1 MIQGDVF
8 CFTKLEEALIEVN
21 FVIEAV
27 HEDLEDKKSLLE
39 SKTIITQQ
47 FFLLLSTYIKYFLPI
62 LMLFFCYQLNTIY
75 CFPEVSKYCKPSV
88 ILCSST
94 MRLALDD
101 IFYHV
106 TFKEVQFLLDQLA
119 ICS

>member
-39 SKTIITQQ
+39 SKTIITLGSWIKRYTRYSFSEKNPLYLFLFEPIRWLEFEEKKIFPPRLSEPTC
-47 FFLLLSTYIKYFLPI
+47 FF
-62 LMLFFCYQLNTIY
+62 FFWEDY
-75 CFPEVSKYCKPSV
+75 
-88 ILCSST
+88 
-94 MRLALDD
+94 
-101 IFYHV
+101 
-106 TFKEVQFLLDQLA
+106 
-119 ICS
+119 

>member
-39 SKTIITQQ
+39 SKTIIT
-47 FFLLLSTYIKYFLPI
+47 K
-62 LMLFFCYQLNTIY
+62 
-75 CFPEVSKYCKPSV
+75 
-88 ILCSST
+88 
-94 MRLALDD
+94 
-101 IFYHV
+101 
-106 TFKEVQFLLDQLA
+106 QFLGTYTQSGLIRSEHHPYNYKHQY
-119 ICS
+119 

>member
-39 SKTIITQQ
+39 SKTIITKQ
-47 FFLLLSTYIKYFLPI
+47 FLSTYTQSGLISTTHI
-62 LMLFFCYQLNTIY
+62 STNTRN
-75 CFPEVSKYCKPSV
+75 
-88 ILCSST
+88 L
-94 MRLALDD
+94 RN
-101 IFYHV
+101 
-106 TFKEVQFLLDQLA
+106 
-119 ICS
+119 

>member
-1 MIQGDVF
+1 MQDFIIQGDVF

-47 FFLLLSTYIKYFLPI
+47 FLGTLHAIRSYKHQ
-62 LMLFFCYQLNTIY
+62 C
-75 CFPEVSKYCKPSV
+75 
-88 ILCSST
+88 
-94 MRLALDD
+94 
-101 IFYHV
+101 
-106 TFKEVQFLLDQLA
+106 QFGCGNLKMVGPKQQDF
-119 ICS
+119 

>member
-1 MIQGDVF
+1 MHPTSRQYSFYELPWLDQVLQSCLIVGYRCTKKCWFMIQGDVF

-47 FFLLLSTYIKYFLPI
+47 FFNS
-62 LMLFFCYQLNTIY
+62 
-75 CFPEVSKYCKPSV
+75 
-88 ILCSST
+88 
-94 MRLALDD
+94 
-101 IFYHV
+101 
-106 TFKEVQFLLDQLA
+106 
-119 ICS
+119 

>member
-47 FFLLLSTYIKYFLPI
+47 FFNS
-62 LMLFFCYQLNTIY
+62 
-75 CFPEVSKYCKPSV
+75 
-88 ILCSST
+88 
-94 MRLALDD
+94 
-101 IFYHV
+101 
-106 TFKEVQFLLDQLA
+106 
-119 ICS
+119 